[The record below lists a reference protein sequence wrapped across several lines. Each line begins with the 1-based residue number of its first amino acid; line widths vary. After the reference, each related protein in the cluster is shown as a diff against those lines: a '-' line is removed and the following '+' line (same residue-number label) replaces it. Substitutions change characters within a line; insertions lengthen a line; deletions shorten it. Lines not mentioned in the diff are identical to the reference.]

1 MSIDPILINT
11 LRDAISAHPANVS
24 LRKHLAGLLLG
35 DQDFTAAETEFR
47 QALLVSP
54 DDPEILLGLARVYT
68 KIERKSVAIVIL
80 EDLVKKSAAP
90 PHLIHAAESLL
101 AEISGSVPPRI
112 EPLQKIPAPF
122 VKNTT
127 DGEEILDLESDSEPD
142 EVTLH
147 PQQDGPAV
155 LRSTIR
161 FEHVGGM
168 EEVKEEISLKIIH
181 PLKHP
186 ELYQAY
192 GKKAG
197 GGILLYGP
205 PGCGKTFLA
214 RAAAGEI
221 DAFFMPIGI
230 HEVLD
235 LYLGQ
240 SEKNLHEIFECA
252 RQHPPCVLFFD
263 EVDALGARRS
273 DMRVQAG
280 RHVINQFL
288 SEMDGS
294 VASNDGVLLL
304 GATNAPWHIDPAF
317 RRPGRFDRIIFVPP
331 PDSEARHAIFK
342 LMLMDR
348 LVETIDIGKIVKKT
362 EYFSGA
368 DLKSVVDQ
376 ATESRL
382 KQAMKTGRALPI
394 TQVDLMD
401 AASRVKPSTR
411 EWMASARN
419 YILYANQDGMYDD
432 VAKYLKL

>member
-1 MSIDPILINT
+1 MSLDPILIQT
-11 LRDAISAHPANVS
+11 LRDAIAAHPDNVS
-24 LRKHLAGLLLG
+24 LRKNLAGLLLG
-35 DQDFTAAETEFR
+35 DQDYSGAETEFR
-47 QALLVSP
+47 QALLVAPEDP
-54 DDPEILLGLARVYT
+54 DILLGLASVYL
-68 KIERKSVAIVIL
+68 KIERRSVAIVIL

-90 PHLIHAAESLL
+90 PHLILAAESLL
-101 AEISGSVPPRI
+101 AEISGSVPPRV
-112 EPLQKIPAPF
+112 ETLRKFPAPI

-127 DGEEILDLESDSEPD
+127 DGEELPDLDSDSEPD
-142 EVTLH
+142 EVALP
-147 PQQDGPAV
+147 PQQNGPAV

-168 EEVKEEISLKIIH
+168 GDVKEAISLKIIH

-221 DAFFMPIGI
+221 DAYFMPIGI

-252 RQHPPCVLFFD
+252 RKHPPCVLFFD

-331 PDSEARHAIFK
+331 PDPEARHAILR
-342 LMLMDR
+342 LMLSDR
-348 LVETIDIGKIVKKT
+348 LIEPIDYEKIVRKT
-362 EYFSGA
+362 DCFSGA
-368 DLKSVVDQ
+368 DLKSVVDL

-382 KQAMKTGRALPI
+382 KQAMKSGRAMPI
-394 TQVDLMD
+394 TQADLME
-401 AASRVKPSTR
+401 AAARVKPSTR
-411 EWMASARN
+411 EWLASARN

-432 VAKYLKL
+432 VAKYLKV